1 MPYSPPA
8 GNAANFTATGYTPPA
23 FNAVAARIGAGSYT
37 PTSGTAVLAV
47 LPRYVYPAGDGIDF
61 SVPADAGIEGY
72 GAVTVDIIAAGSGEF
87 INTTI
92 EGDGA
97 ATVDIESAGAGA
109 TGVSGSGVAS
119 LDVSSSGAGL
129 VGVSGSGSA
138 DLGLSA
144 SGSGVVERYELSGEV
159 RLDGILVN
167 RLVRAYRRDTG
178 AFVGE
183 AETVVGK
190 FKIHTGFDQAEHFIV
205 PIDTA
210 IDATDWAPP
219 CANRVVSVLAQ
230 DSA

>member
-8 GNAANFTATGYTPPA
+8 GNAANFVDRSYQPLLPIAARFQGDAYTAPGASSIAFEFGGYIPPA
-23 FNAVAARIGAGSYT
+23 GNAADFDLP
-37 PTSGTAVLAV
+37 PTGIVE
-47 LPRYVYPAGDGIDF
+47 GD
-61 SVPADAGIEGY
+61 
-72 GAVTVDIIAAGSGEF
+72 GAVTVDIVAAGSGEF
-87 INTTI
+87 INTTS

-97 ATVDIESAGAGA
+97 ATVDIEASGSGA
-109 TGVSGSGVAS
+109 TGVSGTGAAS

-129 VGVSGSGSA
+129 VGVSGSASA
-138 DLGLSA
+138 DIGLSA

-230 DSA
+230 DAA